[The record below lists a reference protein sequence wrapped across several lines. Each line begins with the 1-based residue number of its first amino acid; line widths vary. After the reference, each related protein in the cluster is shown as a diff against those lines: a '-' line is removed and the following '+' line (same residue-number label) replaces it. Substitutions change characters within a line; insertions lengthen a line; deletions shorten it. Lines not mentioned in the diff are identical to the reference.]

1 MNGRLKWPSPA
12 LLVAITAVFLAIGGA
27 AYAGLRVGTRDLQ
40 NGAVTAAKL
49 HKKAVTTKKIKR
61 DSVTGAKVKESSLG
75 TVPNANAVGGL
86 PANNLVR
93 IASAAVNHDALAA
106 SGTAAQASIDA
117 PRAGFLQIIA
127 SGDSFTSV
135 SDAGITCALLLDSQ
149 LITASE
155 RTISL
160 STPANVEE
168 NCDTNATTSV
178 SLGSHTVKF
187 NFSGID
193 NAQVDGVTLDVL
205 FVPFGANGG

>member
-1 MNGRLKWPSPA
+1 MHGWLKRPSPA
-12 LLVAITAVFLAIGGA
+12 LLVAIIAIVFAIGGA
-27 AYAGLRVGTRDLQ
+27 AYAGSKVGTHDLE

-49 HKKAVTTKKIKR
+49 HRKAVTTKKIKR

-93 IASAAVNHDALAA
+93 VASAAVNHNALAT
-106 SGTAAQASIDA
+106 SGTAAQTSIDA

-127 SGDSFTSV
+127 SGDSFSTV
-135 SDAGITCALLLDSQ
+135 NDAGITCALLLDSQ
-149 LITASE
+149 LIIASE

-193 NAQVDGVTLDVL
+193 NAEVDGATLDVL
-205 FVPFGANGG
+205 FVPFGANG